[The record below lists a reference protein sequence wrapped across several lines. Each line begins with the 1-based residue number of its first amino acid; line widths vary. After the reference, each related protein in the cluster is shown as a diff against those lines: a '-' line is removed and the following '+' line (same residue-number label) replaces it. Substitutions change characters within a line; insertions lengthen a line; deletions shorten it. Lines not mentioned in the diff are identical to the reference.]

1 MKLMIVGGGEAQLN
15 AVRRGKNLG
24 FTVVVSDMN
33 PNCPGS
39 AEADQFIK
47 ASTFSCEETYAAA
60 MSENI
65 DAIMTLGT
73 DQPVL
78 PVAWTASKM
87 GLPSGISNETALAV
101 TNKRIMKP
109 IFTANGIPSCKFKLL
124 TGNSTPGDL
133 SGFTYPLVVKPVDS
147 QGQRGVYKAGDWK
160 ELKGFIPDVLSYSR
174 EEEVLV
180 EEFYQSGEITVSG
193 WSAGGRFY
201 PLTVT
206 DRVTRSNGP
215 HIGVCMSHEYPS
227 KYLEEYRE
235 EIISISEKIV
245 SSFSITNG
253 PVYIQMLIGDDGIR
267 VNEVASRIGGAYEDE
282 FIPAVTGVDIL
293 GLQFELA
300 ASGRVND
307 SVLKKYIFP
316 SSLYGSVILF
326 FTNPGIVA
334 SNGNMDIVK
343 KVPGVINGKYILKPG
358 RRIGNRENSTARAG
372 YVALQGDSQGELD
385 ELKKKIYSLLE
396 VKDINGD
403 NILCEF

>member
-1 MKLMIVGGGEAQLN
+1 MQ
-15 AVRRGKNLG
+15 
-24 FTVVVSDMN
+24 
-33 PNCPGS
+33 C
-39 AEADQFIK
+39 Q
-47 ASTFSCEETYAAA
+47 
-60 MSENI
+60 
-65 DAIMTLGT
+65 
-73 DQPVL
+73 
-78 PVAWTASKM
+78 
-87 GLPSGISNETALAV
+87 
-101 TNKRIMKP
+101 
-109 IFTANGIPSCKFKLL
+109 
-124 TGNSTPGDL
+124 
-133 SGFTYPLVVKPVDS
+133 
-147 QGQRGVYKAGDWK
+147 
-160 ELKGFIPDVLSYSR
+160 
-174 EEEVLV
+174 
-180 EEFYQSGEITVSG
+180 ITT
-193 WSAGGRFY
+193 RFY